1 MSGTPV
7 EELPQQAL
15 DWCLHVV
22 GAVARPCRVTRLRGG
37 LAASTHLVE
46 IDPDAANPR
55 AVVVRRFVG
64 HRSSIWPPLAQE
76 AAALAALAD
85 CALPYQT
92 PRVLG
97 VDLDGNACGYP
108 AILLSRVPGGLDL
121 SPPGAH
127 ARAAALGRA
136 LAQLHQSA
144 ARVPDNLRPFE
155 IKLSQTAPDS
165 TAVPWARVREALR
178 GLSAEGAQL
187 IHGDFHM
194 GNALFENG
202 ELSALLDFTCVRRGP
217 WQSDVG
223 YCRCD
228 LSILFGPSAADEF
241 LHAYEATRGARVDA
255 LPAWDLAGA
264 LRAHPDGSAWLPGW
278 LDAGR
283 RDLDTALVAER
294 LARFVEQA
302 LRKAT

>member
-1 MSGTPV
+1 MTGTQV
-7 EELPQQAL
+7 EELPPQAL
-15 DWCLHVV
+15 DWCLRVV
-22 GAVARPCRVTRLRGG
+22 GGIPRSCRVTRLRGG
-37 LAASTHLVE
+37 LAASTHLIE
-46 IDPDAANPR
+46 IDLDAPSPR

-64 HRSSIWPPLAQE
+64 DRSPIWPPLAQE
-76 AAALAALAD
+76 AAALGALAD

-92 PRVLG
+92 PHVLG
-97 VDLDGNACGYP
+97 VDLDGSACGYP
-108 AILLSRVPGGLDL
+108 AILLSRVPGRLEL
-121 SPPGAH
+121 SPLGART
-127 ARAAALGRA
+127 RAAALGQA
-136 LAQLHQSA
+136 LAQLHQASP
-144 ARVPDNLRPFE
+144 RVPDNLRPFD
-155 IKLSQTAPDS
+155 IKLSQTVPDG
-165 TAVPWARVREALR
+165 TGIAWASVREVLR
-178 GLSAEGAQL
+178 GLSAAGAQL

-217 WQSDVG
+217 WQFDVG

-228 LSILFGPSAADEF
+228 LSLLFGSSEADEF
-241 LHAYEATRGARVDA
+241 LQAYEATRGVRMDA

-283 RDLDTALVAER
+283 ADLDPALVAGR

-302 LRKAT
+302 LQKAI